1 MTAALL
7 LAAFALHPLRVI
19 ADEMPGFYLGG
30 GNTSLMSYSRSTRR
44 LQRNTPFNG
53 SGFFE
58 TLFVPSCD
66 AVDVGQALRRAA
78 ILPAFLQTI
87 FQSLCAWFWAW
98 SDRP

>member
-7 LAAFALHPLRVI
+7 LAAFALYPLRVI
-19 ADEMPGFYLGG
+19 ADEVPGFYLGG

-66 AVDVGQALRRAA
+66 ACDVGQALRSRRNAA
-78 ILPAFLQTI
+78 CIPSNYLPIPLRMV
-87 FQSLCAWFWAW
+87 LAW
-98 SDRP
+98 SGGP